1 MAVDLWVLQ
10 QERLRKW
17 EELQVFCGGG
27 GRGYVLRGS
36 SVEAG
41 TTLKRDVKLPD
52 LQALRLRSWGLW
64 VQRLRRVPGLQRREA
79 GPGRAG

>member
-10 QERLRKW
+10 QERLRKC
-17 EELQVFCGGG
+17 EALQLFCGGG
-27 GRGYVLRGS
+27 GLGDVLHGS

-41 TTLKRDVKLPD
+41 LTLKRDVKLPD

-64 VQRLRRVPGLQRREA
+64 MQRLRRVPGVQRREA